1 MIRFKENN
9 CTANMKQNLLLGN
22 SWYSNELM
30 YSIDLVRMYGIY
42 AIILAR
48 TIVNMFIFKF
58 FAKVGT

>member
-9 CTANMKQNLLLGN
+9 CTANMKQNLLLGK
-22 SWYSNELM
+22 
-30 YSIDLVRMYGIY
+30 GF
-42 AIILAR
+42 AR